1 MNKSLYYK
9 LLSLLLI
16 IVAVFLF
23 YSHSAQA
30 GGGLIGD
37 IFDVFVDII
46 TVVAVIVI
54 VVVAGVIIAQVGLIL
69 APIVFT
75 TLVGTALVTAVMV
88 GAGLWAADCLFDGS
102 AIDPNIICTDKNGAS
117 GGPSFVSLQADV
129 RVNGSDGPI
138 SLLAPADFTIQWV
151 ISGADQST
159 SCTATDDWS
168 GDITNAA
175 GEAQMSSVNPGNYN
189 YGIMCNRSSDSISS
203 YDFVA
208 VFVVSDVL
216 GPSPGNFGLS
226 TGGAVACNSVPLSWT
241 AASGADAYR
250 ILKGSPSGDISPS
263 QPYTALNFTDTT
275 VSQNT
280 TYPYQIEAYN
290 SAGTN
295 RSNTITVTTPYCSPL
310 PPTTTATTTP
320 PGGRREVPPS

>member
-1 MNKSLYYK
+1 MNKFLYYK
-9 LLSLLLI
+9 LLGLPLI

-37 IFDVFVDII
+37 IFDVIVDIV
-46 TVVAVIVI
+46 TVVAVVVI
-54 VVVAGVIIAQVGLIL
+54 VVVAGVVIAQIGLVL

-75 TLVGTALVTAVMV
+75 TLVGTAIVVAVMV

-102 AIDPNIICTDKNGAS
+102 SIDPNIICTERNGAP
-117 GGPSFVSLQADV
+117 GVSLLQADV
-129 RVNGSDGPI
+129 KANGSDGPI
-138 SLLAPADFTIQWV
+138 SLLAPADFRIQWA

-168 GDITNAA
+168 GDITNAT

-189 YGIMCNRSSDSISS
+189 YGIRCNRSSDGISS

-208 VFVVSDVL
+208 VFVFDDVI
-216 GPSPGNFGLS
+216 GPSPGNFSLS
-226 TGGAVACNSVPLSWT
+226 TGGTVACNSVPLSWT

-250 ILKGSPSGDISPS
+250 ILRGNPGVDVSPY

-280 TYPYQIEAYN
+280 AYPYQIEAYN

-295 RSNTITVTTPYCSPL
+295 HSNTTVVTTPYCPPL
-310 PPTTTATTTP
+310 PLTAPATTT